1 MKDITINYIDK
12 KGREIVAEFFDD
24 KVQYKKENL
33 KYKKVVTYKKFLE
46 IVNKFGWSKK

>member
-1 MKDITINYIDK
+1 MKEKTAKYIDK
-12 KGREIVAEFFDD
+12 TGCEIVAEFFDD

-33 KYKKVVTYKKFLE
+33 KYKKVVTYKKFLA